1 MTEAE
6 PHRCSEL
13 GCRPV
18 ADFNVRHEGP
28 ATSSAFDAT
37 STIVMTTL
45 QKALSIVVLIVIGG
59 ALIYEARK
67 ASALTAQV
75 QGLHREQALLS
86 EQNEKLTRQRDEA
99 LNDLGTLRDYVGLL
113 RRNTDEVPKL
123 RGEVTRLRSL
133 QKETALQT
141 AGTHAASPVAVWKS
155 NSAMNVG
162 RGRPED
168 ALQTYIWSGM
178 TTNSSELALCVVANQ
193 NDPPDER
200 SIQKIID
207 NPQEQIFKVLLQMNR
222 LSQTP
227 VSANEVLLEFTGR
240 PDSDLEVT
248 RAVTLRK
255 IGDEWRLVL
264 FNQRDEDG
272 KITHVAPWVPLNMQ

>member
-1 MTEAE
+1 M
-6 PHRCSEL
+6 R
-13 GCRPV
+13 
-18 ADFNVRHEGP
+18 
-28 ATSSAFDAT
+28 
-37 STIVMTTL
+37 TL
-45 QKALSIVVLIVIGG
+45 QKALTIVVLIILGG
-59 ALIYEARK
+59 ALIYETRR

-75 QGLHREQALLS
+75 QSLHREQALLAQ
-86 EQNEKLTRQRDEA
+86 QNENLTRQRDEA

-113 RRNTDEVPKL
+113 RRNTAEVPKL

-133 QKETALQT
+133 QKETTLRTTRPQV
-141 AGTHAASPVAVWKS
+141 ASPAAVWEP

-162 RGRPED
+162 RARPED

-207 NPQEQIFKVLLQMNR
+207 NPQEQIFKALLQMNR

-227 VSANEVLLEFTGR
+227 VSPNEVLLEFTGR
-240 PDSDLEVT
+240 PVPDLEVT
-248 RAVTLRK
+248 RAVALRK

-264 FNQRDEDG
+264 FNQRDADG
-272 KITHVAPWVPLNMQ
+272 KITHVAPWVPLSTQ

>member
-1 MTEAE
+1 
-6 PHRCSEL
+6 
-13 GCRPV
+13 
-18 ADFNVRHEGP
+18 
-28 ATSSAFDAT
+28 
-37 STIVMTTL
+37 MTTL
-45 QKALSIVVLIVIGG
+45 QKALSIVVLIVLGG

-67 ASALTAQV
+67 SSALTAQV
-75 QGLHREQALLS
+75 QGLHREQALLA
-86 EQNEKLTRQRDEA
+86 EQNENLTRQRDEA
-99 LNDLGTLRDYVGLL
+99 LNDLGTLRDYLGLL

-133 QKETALQT
+133 EKETALQT
-141 AGTHAASPVAVWKS
+141 AGTHAASPVTVWQPNK
-155 NSAMNVG
+155 AMNVG

-178 TTNSSELALCVVANQ
+178 TTNSGELALCVVANQ
-193 NDPPDER
+193 NDPPDEH
-200 SIQKIID
+200 SVQKIID
-207 NPQEQIFKVLLQMNR
+207 NPQEQMFKLLLQINR

-227 VSANEVLLEFTGR
+227 ISANEVLLEFAGR
-240 PDSDLEVT
+240 PAPDLEVT

-255 IGDEWRLVL
+255 IGNEWRLVL